1 MRRTTLGAQSRRR
14 NALAQDTLHFP
25 PMLCALQGGKAKKAP
40 LGTSRGNNEDQTVEQ
55 RYQKK
60 TQLEHILLR
69 PDTYSE
75 LPFSDCFAVGVSR

>member
-1 MRRTTLGAQSRRR
+1 
-14 NALAQDTLHFP
+14 
-25 PMLCALQGGKAKKAP
+25 MLICCFVVYIIVLYSSLQGGKAKAGKKAP
-40 LGTSRGNNEDQTVEQ
+40 LGPRGSNNGGDQTVEQ

-75 LPFSDCFAVGVSR
+75 SVQSC